1 MQQATD
7 EPRTSSEPSRYGA
20 SSSDHMPNVRGTDN
34 GARKQHPS
42 LTEAQSAKRKQGFD
56 LQLKHV
62 DSNSLGVVDLS
73 SLFSP
78 LFPLF
83 FLPFF
88 LLLPPSPPF
97 RGDLKVFHQHDLKA
111 LRLGL
116 GLGSTQLTG
125 QDRNVFLI
133 VEKYPANLITKDRW
147 GATPLLYSFWGAAP
161 AEIIQF
167 LLESYQSLYPGHVFN
182 WTMMVETMGRCDT
195 PKESIENLLCV
206 KQMHFPSQPIDWV
219 YLLDK
224 FSSSSH
230 SSFKLFFKERMQ
242 YLVNCGLSERV
253 ESLAFKVWR
262 DHITNMIHT
271 AKFECNGDNFGILR
285 WIGARIAHFEDK
297 YLKLKEIT
305 TILEFALWKLR
316 MNENIPQEE
325 VSHSHKKM
333 RIDELEFRRQCR
345 VTGGADVIIGHVL
358 PFLITTV

>member
-1 MQQATD
+1 M
-7 EPRTSSEPSRYGA
+7 SSEPSRYGA
-20 SSSDHMPNVRGTDN
+20 SSSDHMPNVRGTDK
-34 GARKQHPS
+34 GARKQRPS

-83 FLPFF
+83 FLPFS

-111 LRLGL
+111 LWLGL

-125 QDRNVFLI
+125 QDRNIFLI

-167 LLESYQSLYPGHVFN
+167 LLKSYQSLYPGHVFN

-206 KQMHFPSQPIDWV
+206 KQMHFPSQPIDWEH
-219 YLLDK
+219 LLD
-224 FSSSSH
+224 
-230 SSFKLFFKERMQ
+230 
-242 YLVNCGLSERV
+242 
-253 ESLAFKVWR
+253 
-262 DHITNMIHT
+262 
-271 AKFECNGDNFGILR
+271 
-285 WIGARIAHFEDK
+285 
-297 YLKLKEIT
+297 
-305 TILEFALWKLR
+305 EFASSYPS
-316 MNENIPQEE
+316 NDF
-325 VSHSHKKM
+325 SKKECD
-333 RIDELEFRRQCR
+333 IWSIAVCQSVWNLLPLKFG
-345 VTGGADVIIGHVL
+345 VTISQI
-358 PFLITTV
+358 